1 MTTKTHIQENTMD
14 ALVWIC
20 ENIALRCSQIAV
32 FSDKGFIILNSGLKF
47 EYDANQKQNIK
58 DALLFYNSRPREVTD
73 A

>member
-1 MTTKTHIQENTMD
+1 MTTKTHKQENTMD

-32 FSDKGFIILNSGLKF
+32 FSEDGFIILNSGIKF
-47 EYDANQKQNIK
+47 EYDEQQKEHIK
-58 DALLFYNSRPREVTD
+58 NALLFYNSRCREVTD